1 MSQTINK
8 LFLFLVVPLMF
19 VIGGCGQS
27 TKSSTEQANPYVG
40 MSDEEQL
47 RVRSQERYDAL
58 IAMDLAKVYSYATP
72 SYRTS
77 FDQRHHAGQYASQI
91 KRERAEVT
99 KVEIA
104 DSGEVAKV
112 QMQVWSL
119 TSGFGSQMIELSTY
133 SNGTWVKRDGMWWF
147 VEPR

>member
-8 LFLFLVVPLMF
+8 LFLLLVVPLMF

>member
-8 LFLFLVVPLMF
+8 LFLLLVVPLMF
-19 VIGGCGQS
+19 VIGGCDQS
-27 TKSSTEQANPYVG
+27 AKSEAKPANPYVD

-47 RVRSQERYDAL
+47 RMRSQERYDAL

-72 SYRTS
+72 SYRAS
-77 FDQRHHAGQYASQI
+77 FDKRHHAGQYASQI

-99 KVEIA
+99 KVEID
-104 DSGEVAKV
+104 DSGQVAKV

-119 TSGFGSQMIELSTY
+119 TSGFGSDMIELSTY